1 MEILNLMNLDAHYI
15 QILLID
21 LTTAIVLLFIARQ
34 LLSMTHKVSTRVAL
48 AEDDNPAY
56 GISLAGIILA
66 ITIILTGVLFGD
78 AHYSLFDEFT
88 NVAIYGSLGVFLM
101 LFANF
106 VFDKMSMPKISI
118 PAAIQQ
124 RNIAAGLVNAGNL
137 IATAII
143 IRAVMIWSGLEGVFG
158 ISATI
163 AGFILSQLILTFV
176 SKYRIKLFNA
186 NNATTFQEAI
196 YGGNLAVAWRFTGFR
211 IAVALAITAASGLVP
226 PFSGDIFTPM
236 LLWLLVSLVMLGL
249 IAMLNIITDK
259 VLLGGIDLRDE
270 VDSQQNVAIGVTQAA
285 IIISIGLIVAALM
298 N

>member
-34 LLSMTHKVSTRVAL
+34 LLGLTYKVSTRVAL
-48 AEDDNPAY
+48 AKDDNPAY

-66 ITIILTGVLFGD
+66 ITIILTGVLFGN
-78 AHYSLFDEFT
+78 ASYSFLDEFA
-88 NVAIYGSLGVFLM
+88 NIAIYGSLGVFLM
-101 LFANF
+101 LFASF
-106 VFDKMSMPKISI
+106 VFDKVSMPRISI
-118 PAAIQQ
+118 PEAIQQ
-124 RNIAAGLVNAGNL
+124 GNIAAGLINAGNL

-143 IRAVMIWSGLEGVFG
+143 IRAVMIWSGLEGLFG
-158 ISATI
+158 MVATV
-163 AGFILSQLILTFV
+163 AGFILSQLILTVV

-186 NNATTFQEAI
+186 KNETTFQAAI
-196 YGGNLAVAWRFTGFR
+196 NGGNLAIAWRFTGFR

-226 PFSGDIFTPM
+226 PYSGNILTPI
-236 LLWLLVSLVMLGL
+236 LLWLLVSLAMLGL
-249 IAMLNIITDK
+249 ISMLNIITDK
-259 VLLGGIDLRDE
+259 VILGGIDLRDE

-285 IIISIGLIVAALM
+285 ISISIGLVVAALM